1 MSLFFNYATPIIYGL
16 SVLLWA
22 YIFIFCS
29 KKIKVVNKSD
39 KLLKVILIILAID
52 AFRSFFES
60 VYFGASFTSFYGLIP
75 IEIYEFL
82 SQPNIVIFPKLFN
95 LLTAILILILLITK
109 WISTD
114 KSSKISVEDFI
125 QKQSFEYKKLL
136 SAVEQS
142 ANTIVIT
149 DILGKIEYTNPK
161 FTEVTGYRAEEV
173 LGKNPRILSS
183 GIQPKEFYVEMWE
196 TISNGKVWKGEF
208 QNKKK
213 DGKLFWE
220 QTTISP
226 IKDNQGTIIN
236 YLAVKENITAL
247 KESEKELKLAQEIA
261 QIGNFNLDLKT
272 NLFTSSNSFDKI
284 VGIQSHHIKSFKTW
298 RTITHPDDTPKNQRE
313 LEKCIKYG
321 EKFNLEYRILTKD
334 TQELKWINGAG
345 EIIYEN
351 KVPVNFIGTIQDIT
365 FQKKNELEMF
375 EAKEKAEKSEKLLL
389 LSQSVAKLGHY
400 VFNIQTGEW
409 NNSAELNSIF
419 GINEDHKRTVES
431 WLEIVHPDFRNEMK
445 EYILIHVIK
454 NKNHFNKHYKIIN
467 QKTGSE
473 LWVHGLGSLKFNNE
487 NEPIEMFGTIQ
498 DITSFKMIEKQLI
511 IEKEKAEESELRF
524 KTLQEASFGG
534 ILIHKNGIIL
544 DLNSGLV
551 KMSGYSKEE
560 LLGKNGLFLIADEY
574 KKQVEKNYLV
584 GFEEPYEVIG
594 LRKNK
599 ETYPLRLEGKSLPYK
614 GKMVSIVEFRDIT
627 AIKDSQLALLQSQQ
641 LLNETG
647 KMAKTGGWEF
657 ILKTKET
664 YFTKE
669 ALRIY
674 ELPENTKVTLE
685 EGLSYYTIE
694 NQNIITKLFNKALKE
709 GTPYDIELQM
719 VTAKKKPIW
728 VRTIGKPKYANGKIV
743 SIIGTIQ
750 DITIQKENEEEL
762 IKAKQLAE
770 ESNNLKTEFL
780 NNMSHEIRTPMNGII
795 GFSDL
800 LNTPDLTTEK
810 RNNYIRIIQS
820 SSKQLL
826 RIIDDILEI
835 SRLGTKQV
843 GLIESEVCLNDLLME
858 LFSIFDIKAKQ
869 NKTPLYLKKSLTT
882 EQSTILIDK
891 TKLSKI
897 LSNLLENALKFTS
910 KGFVELGYKL
920 NNKMLDIYV
929 KDTGVGIDP
938 EKHKVIFERFSQAE
952 KDLSKKV
959 GGLGLGLSIV
969 KENVELIGG
978 SIELTSNKGEGATF
992 TISIPYKPIY
1002 PTKIV
1007 ELNNVESKS
1016 SILIVEDE
1024 EINYTLLETLLKEIL
1039 KLDAHFIHAKNGLE
1053 AVEIFKN
1060 KSNSIDLVFMD
1071 LKMPVMNGYEA
1082 AKKIKKLSPNLPII
1096 AQTAYTTSV
1105 EIKKAKDSGCVDYLT
1120 KPIKQ
1125 DELINVLDKFLKVK

>member
-125 QKQSFEYKKLL
+125 QKQSFEHKKLL

-173 LGKNPRILSS
+173 LGKNPRILNS

-498 DITSFKMIEKQLI
+498 DIT
-511 IEKEKAEESELRF
+511 
-524 KTLQEASFGG
+524 
-534 ILIHKNGIIL
+534 
-544 DLNSGLV
+544 
-551 KMSGYSKEE
+551 
-560 LLGKNGLFLIADEY
+560 
-574 KKQVEKNYLV
+574 
-584 GFEEPYEVIG
+584 
-594 LRKNK
+594 
-599 ETYPLRLEGKSLPYK
+599 
-614 GKMVSIVEFRDIT
+614 
-627 AIKDSQLALLQSQQ
+627 
-641 LLNETG
+641 
-647 KMAKTGGWEF
+647 
-657 ILKTKET
+657 
-664 YFTKE
+664 
-669 ALRIY
+669 
-674 ELPENTKVTLE
+674 
-685 EGLSYYTIE
+685 
-694 NQNIITKLFNKALKE
+694 
-709 GTPYDIELQM
+709 
-719 VTAKKKPIW
+719 
-728 VRTIGKPKYANGKIV
+728 
-743 SIIGTIQ
+743 
-750 DITIQKENEEEL
+750 IQKENEEEL
-762 IKAKQLAE
+762 IKVKQLAE

-891 TKLSKI
+891 TKLIKI